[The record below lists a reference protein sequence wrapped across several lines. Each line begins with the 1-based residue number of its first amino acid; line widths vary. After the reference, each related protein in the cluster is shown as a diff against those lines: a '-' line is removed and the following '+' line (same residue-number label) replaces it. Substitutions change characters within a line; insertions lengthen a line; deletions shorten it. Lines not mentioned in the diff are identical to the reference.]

1 MTDSTTTIGVV
12 VFDKDDAGILYPV
25 GDPQQFETDS
35 LAVTA
40 AKELASKH
48 DGVIAWRRE
57 EKPYQLKDKDSLT
70 ILYKAGEA
78 IDME

>member
-1 MTDSTTTIGVV
+1 MTDSTTMIAVV
-12 VFDKDDAGILYPV
+12 AFDKDDAGTLFPA
-25 GDPQQFETDS
+25 GEPQRFESEDQ
-35 LAVTA
+35 AVDA

-48 DGVIAWRRE
+48 DGVIAWSRQAGPDEQGPSR
-57 EKPYQLKDKDSLT
+57 

>member
-1 MTDSTTTIGVV
+1 MSEPTTTMIAVV
-12 VFDKDDAGILYPV
+12 VFDKDDSGTLYPV
-25 GDPQQFETDS
+25 GDPEKHETEK
-35 LAVTA
+35 LAVSA

-48 DGVIAWRRE
+48 DGVIAWKRE
-57 EKPYQLKDKDSLT
+57 GSNADDAGRLT